1 METCGAQPTPSLCL
15 WESHNPFQAHP
26 LLQGIPLTP
35 THVSYTDQADG
46 SASGRPHSTAHHR
59 LPAGGGAGPNDYLT
73 EPSVRGGSPH
83 QTPLQHLSAGTTTTT
98 TTLPC
103 GGPAGEGQKACH
115 QHPRRGDAAK
125 NTSKSYLPE
134 GVAGDTRCT
143 ASPLNHCRRG

>member
-1 METCGAQPTPSLCL
+1 MHSLLIHCVFGKVTTHFKHIPYFREYHLHQRTSATQTRPMAVRQGAHTAQLTIVFLL
-15 WESHNPFQAHP
+15 GEEHLTTTFQN
-26 LLQGIPLTP
+26 QG
-35 THVSYTDQADG
+35 
-46 SASGRPHSTAHHR
+46 
-59 LPAGGGAGPNDYLT
+59 
-73 EPSVRGGSPH
+73 GGSPH
-83 QTPLQHLSAGTTTTT
+83 QTPLQHLSASTTTT

-103 GGPAGEGQKACH
+103 GGPAGEGLKACH